1 MSGQPKTLQLDAGPA
16 AAPTLKW
23 SAKGPLWIGALAVAV
38 LFGVLGVWGNFAT
51 ITGAIIS
58 SGMIQVESL
67 RQVVQHPQGGVVG
80 AIDVKEGDTVEAGQV
95 LIRFD
100 DTLLRSQ
107 LKAVDGQLKEMIA
120 RRARLEAERDEAE
133 SLTFDPQLL
142 ALADV
147 DADAVSLMQG
157 QTRLFEAR
165 RNTLRQQIEQLAERK
180 GQIRLQIEGVKAQ
193 LKSGR
198 EQVDLIGMEL
208 IDQQALLDKG
218 LAQASRVL
226 SLRREAARLTGS
238 IGELEST
245 AARGEAQIIET
256 DIQMLQLASTRRE
269 EAISTLR
276 DLTYTEI
283 EMVERK
289 LSLEETLSRMDVR
302 APMSGVVHGLTV
314 HALRSVV
321 RPADPILY
329 VVPSESPLV
338 IRSRIE
344 AIHVDQVHVGQ
355 DASLRFSTFDQRT
368 TPEIFGKVIQVSA
381 DVFRD
386 DVTGISYYSAE
397 IEPNE
402 GEMERLGD
410 VELLPGMPV
419 EAYIRTAER
428 SPMSYLTK
436 PFMDYFQ
443 GAFRES

>member
-1 MSGQPKTLQLDAGPA
+1 
-16 AAPTLKW
+16 
-23 SAKGPLWIGALAVAV
+23 
-38 LFGVLGVWGNFAT
+38 
-51 ITGAIIS
+51 
-58 SGMIQVESL
+58 
-67 RQVVQHPQGGVVG
+67 
-80 AIDVKEGDTVEAGQV
+80 
-95 LIRFD
+95 
-100 DTLLRSQ
+100 
-107 LKAVDGQLKEMIA
+107 
-120 RRARLEAERDEAE
+120 
-133 SLTFDPQLL
+133 
-142 ALADV
+142 
-147 DADAVSLMQG
+147 MQG